1 VKVVKHDIWKPTQE
15 ELLEEALQTEE
26 LNLKSLGMCKIY
38 STIFFIWILFLEEN
52 INKIKNKIK

>member
-26 LNLKSLGMCKIY
+26 LNLKSLGSVKQN
-38 STIFFIWILFLEEN
+38 IFNNILYLDTFS
-52 INKIKNKIK
+52 